1 MTRYLPHRRVIL
13 KHVKEALVAVY
24 WVLIFLALI
33 IPNATSFWNP
43 NL

>member
-1 MTRYLPHRRVIL
+1 MIPTRRVIL
-13 KHVKEALVAVY
+13 KKMKKAVEGIF